1 MRDLKYYKGLKYRM
15 AVEFH
20 PEDSAYFV
28 KFPDLSGCIAD
39 GKTPEEAVKKALV
52 VKDEWLAVAIESG
65 WKIPEPSVLIETS
78 GRITLRLPKT
88 VHEKLVDKA
97 EQEEVSLNQL
107 ILTYVVEGLEGTSIK
122 KSIEQMSENISAGLN
137 RIEGLIQT
145 GGDDNVANIVV
156 QTSEPL
162 MEMHQAGTFY
172 VRAKAGHLNNNI
184 WDNIYMSKER
194 QIKDSGDCALNS

>member
-1 MRDLKYYKGLKYRM
+1 MRDLKYYKDLKYRM

-107 ILTYVVEGLEGTSIK
+107 ILNYVAEGLERTSIK
-122 KSIEQMSENISAGLN
+122 KSIEQISENISAGLN

-145 GGDDNVANIVV
+145 GRDENVVDLV
-156 QTSEPL
+156 QSSEPL
-162 MEMHQAGTFY
+162 MGMHQADTIY
-172 VRAKAGHLNNNI
+172 VHSKTGHFKNNI
-184 WDNIYMSKER
+184 WDSIYMSKEK
-194 QIKDSGDCALNS
+194 QLKDSEDYVLNS